1 MVYGVVVPVDMGD
14 SVPTAAAERIV
25 EWLGRP
31 TVNGLEEGK
40 ETL

>member
-1 MVYGVVVPVDMGD
+1 MVYGVVLSVDMGD
-14 SVPTAAAERIV
+14 SVPTAAERIE

-31 TVNGLEEGK
+31 TVNGLEGK